1 MRSSMTSPRPR
12 RSASPARTS
21 SSRRES
27 LGVSLGSA
35 GACSSIPA
43 PASRRRSP
51 KCTSMPHFV
60 PRESGADCFARP
72 WNCFVSE
79 TSPSPRS
86 GPAKAI
92 RRPCASMRRQ
102 GSAGPS
108 SWSLRG
114 FRCRVAET
122 TGRRIGL
129 SSMAS
134 EPQYLP
140 PPTEPAPLPPAQP
153 VPKPRRRRGILGIVV
168 LSAVVGALAGS
179 IATIVVAPRLI
190 KVTPTG
196 NSLVAPLAPISNTLT
211 EESAV
216 INVANQDGKAVVE
229 IKTTITSADT
239 FLQQEQH
246 GIGSGFIVRSDGYIV
261 TNNHVVENARQLQ
274 IILRDQ
280 AKKYDA
286 RVIGT
291 SPEDDIAVLKIDAQ
305 NLPSLGWGD
314 SNALKVGQLAIAIGS
329 PLGQQNSVTKGVIS
343 ALHRSIQVPDPS
355 SAGGTENILNAIQTD
370 AQINP
375 GNSGGPLLNSAGQV
389 IGVNFAIEQAQAGP
403 GLGFAL
409 DGNAARDI
417 ANQLIQTGH
426 VNRPFL
432 GVTYNQIDETAAAA
446 NGLVV
451 GAVVTAITPGSPA
464 DRAGIKVQDVIT
476 KVNGQSIDDSHPL
489 KDVLRQYAPGTKVS
503 VTIYRGGK
511 NQTLQVTLGT
521 HP

>member
-1 MRSSMTSPRPR
+1 
-12 RSASPARTS
+12 
-21 SSRRES
+21 
-27 LGVSLGSA
+27 
-35 GACSSIPA
+35 
-43 PASRRRSP
+43 
-51 KCTSMPHFV
+51 
-60 PRESGADCFARP
+60 
-72 WNCFVSE
+72 
-79 TSPSPRS
+79 
-86 GPAKAI
+86 
-92 RRPCASMRRQ
+92 
-102 GSAGPS
+102 
-108 SWSLRG
+108 
-114 FRCRVAET
+114 
-122 TGRRIGL
+122 
-129 SSMAS
+129 MAS
-134 EPQYLP
+134 EPQFLP
-140 PPTEPAPLPPAQP
+140 PSPEPAPLSPLP
-153 VPKPRRRRGILGIVV
+153 VEKPVAPRRRAGILGIIVI
-168 LSAVVGALAGS
+168 SALVGALTGS
-179 IATIVVAPRLI
+179 AATILLAPRLI
-190 KVTPTG
+190 KVTPSG
-196 NSLVAPLAPISNTLT
+196 NVVAPLTPITNTLT

-216 INVANQDGKAVVE
+216 ISVADQDGKAVVE
-229 IKTTITSADT
+229 IKTTISNPDM
-239 FLQQEQH
+239 FIQQEQH

-274 IILRDQ
+274 VILRDG
-280 AKKYDA
+280 AKKFDA

-291 SPEDDIAVLKIDAQ
+291 SPEDDVAVIKVDAQ
-305 NLPSLGWGD
+305 NLPALQWGD

-343 ALHRSIQVPDPS
+343 ALHRFISIPNSSTGQVQ
-355 SAGGTENILNAIQTD
+355 NILNAIQTD

-432 GVTYNQIDETAAAA
+432 GVTYTQVDETAAAA

-464 DRAGIKVQDVIT
+464 DRAGIKVHDVIT
-476 KVNGQSIDDSHPL
+476 RVNDQTIDDSHPL
-489 KDVLRQYAPGTKVS
+489 KDVLRQYAAGTKVS
-503 VTIYRGGK
+503 VTINRGGK

>member
-1 MRSSMTSPRPR
+1 
-12 RSASPARTS
+12 
-21 SSRRES
+21 
-27 LGVSLGSA
+27 
-35 GACSSIPA
+35 
-43 PASRRRSP
+43 
-51 KCTSMPHFV
+51 
-60 PRESGADCFARP
+60 
-72 WNCFVSE
+72 
-79 TSPSPRS
+79 
-86 GPAKAI
+86 
-92 RRPCASMRRQ
+92 
-102 GSAGPS
+102 
-108 SWSLRG
+108 
-114 FRCRVAET
+114 
-122 TGRRIGL
+122 
-129 SSMAS
+129 MAS

-140 PPTEPAPLPPAQP
+140 PPSEAAPVSPSPVQP
-153 VPKPRRRRGILGIVV
+153 VPKRRRRLGILGIIVI
-168 LSAVVGALAGS
+168 SAVVGALAGS
-179 IATIVVAPRLI
+179 VATIVMVPRLI

-196 NSLVAPLAPISNTLT
+196 NTLVAPLAPINNTLT

-216 INVANQDGKAVVE
+216 INVANLAGKSVVE

-280 AKKYDA
+280 PKKYDA

-305 NLPSLGWGD
+305 DLPALSWGD

-409 DGNAARDI
+409 DGNAAHDI

-426 VNRPFL
+426 VNRPYL
-432 GVTYNQIDETAAAA
+432 GVTYQQLDETAAAA
-446 NGLVV
+446 NNLVV
-451 GAVVTAITPGSPA
+451 GALVTDVPTGSPA
-464 DRAGIKVQDVIT
+464 DRAGIKAHDVVT
-476 KVNGQSIDDSHPL
+476 KVNDQAIDDGHPL
-489 KDVLRQYAPGTKVS
+489 KDVLRQFAPGTRVT

-511 NQTLQVTLGT
+511 SQTLQVTLGT

>member
-1 MRSSMTSPRPR
+1 
-12 RSASPARTS
+12 
-21 SSRRES
+21 
-27 LGVSLGSA
+27 
-35 GACSSIPA
+35 
-43 PASRRRSP
+43 
-51 KCTSMPHFV
+51 
-60 PRESGADCFARP
+60 
-72 WNCFVSE
+72 
-79 TSPSPRS
+79 
-86 GPAKAI
+86 
-92 RRPCASMRRQ
+92 
-102 GSAGPS
+102 
-108 SWSLRG
+108 
-114 FRCRVAET
+114 
-122 TGRRIGL
+122 
-129 SSMAS
+129 MAS

-140 PPTEPAPLPPAQP
+140 PPTEPAPVSPSPVQP
-153 VPKPRRRRGILGIVV
+153 VPKPRRRRGILGIVAI
-168 LSAVVGALAGS
+168 SAVVGALAGS
-179 IATIVVAPRLI
+179 VATIVVAPRLI
-190 KVTPTG
+190 KVTSTG
-196 NSLVAPLAPISNTLT
+196 NTLVAPLAPINNTLT

-216 INVANQDGKAVVE
+216 INVANLAGKAVVE

-286 RVIGT
+286 RVVGT

-314 SNALKVGQLAIAIGS
+314 SSALKVGQLAIAIGS

-343 ALHRSIQVPDPS
+343 ALHRSIQVPDTS
-355 SAGGTENILNAIQTD
+355 TGQLEQILNAIQTD

-409 DGNAARDI
+409 DGNAAHDI

-426 VNRPFL
+426 VNRPYL
-432 GVTYNQIDETAAAA
+432 GVTYQQLDETAAAA
-446 NGLVV
+446 NNLVV
-451 GAVVTAITPGSPA
+451 GALVTDVPTGSPA
-464 DRAGIKVQDVIT
+464 DRAGIKAHDVVT
-476 KVNGQSIDDSHPL
+476 KVNDQAIDDGHPL
-489 KDVLRQYAPGTKVS
+489 KDVLRQFAPGTRVT

-511 NQTLQVTLGT
+511 SQTLQVTLGT

>member
-1 MRSSMTSPRPR
+1 
-12 RSASPARTS
+12 
-21 SSRRES
+21 
-27 LGVSLGSA
+27 
-35 GACSSIPA
+35 
-43 PASRRRSP
+43 
-51 KCTSMPHFV
+51 MPV
-60 PRESGADCFARP
+60 E
-72 WNCFVSE
+72 
-79 TSPSPRS
+79 
-86 GPAKAI
+86 K
-92 RRPCASMRRQ
+92 
-102 GSAGPS
+102 
-108 SWSLRG
+108 
-114 FRCRVAET
+114 
-122 TGRRIGL
+122 
-129 SSMAS
+129 
-134 EPQYLP
+134 
-140 PPTEPAPLPPAQP
+140 PAQP
-153 VPKPRRRRGILGIVV
+153 RRRMGILWIVV
-168 LSAVVGALAGS
+168 ISALVGALAGTA
-179 IATIVVAPRLI
+179 ATILVAPRVI
-190 KVTPTG
+190 KVAPTVG
-196 NSLVAPLAPISNTLT
+196 GGIGPLAPITNNVT

-216 INVANQDGKAVVE
+216 ISVADQDGKAVVE
-229 IKTTITSADT
+229 IKTTISTPDLIQT
-239 FLQQEQH
+239 EQH
-246 GIGSGFIVRSDGYIV
+246 GIGSGFIVRADGYIV

-274 IILRDQ
+274 VILRDG

-291 SPEDDIAVLKIDAQ
+291 SPEDDVAVIKVDAQ
-305 NLPSLGWGD
+305 NLPALNWGD

-343 ALHRSIQVPDPS
+343 ALHRFISIPNPSTGQV
-355 SAGGTENILNAIQTD
+355 ENILNAIQTD

-432 GVTYNQIDETAAAA
+432 GVTYNQLDETAAAA

-464 DRAGIKVQDVIT
+464 DRAGIKVRDVIT
-476 KVNGQSIDDSHPL
+476 KVNDQSIDDSHPL

-503 VTIYRGGK
+503 VTIYRAGK

>member
-1 MRSSMTSPRPR
+1 MAGESQSFPPSPAPAPPSSSPVQPLSPLPGPREARPR
-12 RSASPARTS
+12 RG
-21 SSRRES
+21 
-27 LGVSLGSA
+27 LGMLAV
-35 GACSSIPA
+35 
-43 PASRRRSP
+43 
-51 KCTSMPHFV
+51 
-60 PRESGADCFARP
+60 
-72 WNCFVSE
+72 
-79 TSPSPRS
+79 
-86 GPAKAI
+86 
-92 RRPCASMRRQ
+92 
-102 GSAGPS
+102 
-108 SWSLRG
+108 
-114 FRCRVAET
+114 
-122 TGRRIGL
+122 
-129 SSMAS
+129 
-134 EPQYLP
+134 
-140 PPTEPAPLPPAQP
+140 
-153 VPKPRRRRGILGIVV
+153 VV
-168 LSAVVGALAGS
+168 LSAVVGALAGAG
-179 IATIVVAPRLI
+179 ATILLAPRLI
-190 KVTPTG
+190 HVTPSG
-196 NSLVAPLAPISNTLT
+196 NVVAPLAPITNNLT

-216 INVANQDGKAVVE
+216 INVANQDGKAVGE

-305 NLPSLGWGD
+305 NLPSLSWGD
-314 SNALKVGQLAIAIGS
+314 SSALKVGQLAIAIGS
-329 PLGQQNSVTKGVIS
+329 PLGQQNSVTKVVIS
-343 ALHRSIQVPDPS
+343 ALHRSIQVVDPS
-355 SAGGTENILNAIQTD
+355 SPGGTENILNAIQTD

-375 GNSGGPLLNSAGQV
+375 GTTGGPLLNSLGQV
-389 IGVNFAIEQAQAGP
+389 IGVSFAIEQAQAGP

-409 DGNAARDI
+409 DGNAAHDI

-432 GVTYNQIDETAAAA
+432 GVTYNQIDETAASA

-464 DRAGIKVQDVIT
+464 GRAGIKGPDVIT
-476 KVNGQSIDDSHPL
+476 KVNDQAIDDSHPL

-521 HP
+521 HPCSGRRR